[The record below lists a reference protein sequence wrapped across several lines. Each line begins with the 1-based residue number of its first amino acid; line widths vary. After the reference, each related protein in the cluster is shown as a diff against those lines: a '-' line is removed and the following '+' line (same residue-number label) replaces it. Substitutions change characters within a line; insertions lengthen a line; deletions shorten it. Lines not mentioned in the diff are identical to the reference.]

1 MFLGTLTCH
10 KNINIINEHE
20 ELKGRRDGGGMERER
35 KRRHFQFLLLFIHL
49 VLSRYGFDDICS
61 CVELFGSIS
70 LSAKRAIW
78 SVCGSIAG
86 RGFNNL
92 DRQVLL
98 PTINLK
104 VGK

>member
-1 MFLGTLTCH
+1 
-10 KNINIINEHE
+10 
-20 ELKGRRDGGGMERER
+20 
-35 KRRHFQFLLLFIHL
+35 
-49 VLSRYGFDDICS
+49 
-61 CVELFGSIS
+61 VELFGSIS

-104 VGK
+104 V